1 MLSWRQHNSMRG
13 VSMQSDM
20 TPLFFMVDAVCA
32 GCLAYFIFKHDRR
45 RIRQFVVLLVGLVC
59 TTAGSSMGER
69 FDSLA
74 MVLDVLGLGIVL
86 GSIYFLWPSR
96 NSQ

>member
-1 MLSWRQHNSMRG
+1 M
-13 VSMQSDM
+13 
-20 TPLFFMVDAVCA
+20 
-32 GCLAYFIFKHDRR
+32 
-45 RIRQFVVLLVGLVC
+45 VLLVGLVC